1 MKIEKYKLKNGETR
15 YKFQTYLGLNPL
27 SNKYVYKQRRG
38 FKTYAE
44 AVKEYSKIKNKF
56 HNRPQTRRVLFND
69 VYEEWFNQKTYSI
82 KSSTLYSIQLR
93 FKNHILPYFGKMYMD
108 KIQVK
113 ELQEFTNLKFKEIKG
128 YKRLIQY
135 ISSLFKFAINK
146 GYLDYNPCQNII
158 YPEDLNKKYNFE
170 EKEENFL
177 NTDELVIFLKEC
189 KEVLDDM
196 WYLYFY
202 LLAFT
207 GMRKGEGLGLDW
219 ENIKNINGK
228 YIIQIRQTITRGLN
242 GMIVDYPKTKESIRD
257 IEITK
262 DLYDLL
268 MNWKEKQR
276 DIFGNLKMVFN
287 NTKCNYVTQS
297 LPAKK
302 LNKVYENLDIKK
314 ITIHGLRHTFASIC
328 FEAGM
333 QVKEVQGILGHSDY
347 QITLNLYTHLT
358 KKRKEESINKFNNY
372 IQKHL

>member
-1 MKIEKYKLKNGETR
+1 
-15 YKFQTYLGLNPL
+15 
-27 SNKYVYKQRRG
+27 
-38 FKTYAE
+38 
-44 AVKEYSKIKNKF
+44 
-56 HNRPQTRRVLFND
+56 
-69 VYEEWFNQKTYSI
+69 
-82 KSSTLYSIQLR
+82 
-93 FKNHILPYFGKMYMD
+93 
-108 KIQVK
+108 
-113 ELQEFTNLKFKEIKG
+113 
-128 YKRLIQY
+128 
-135 ISSLFKFAINK
+135 
-146 GYLDYNPCQNII
+146 
-158 YPEDLNKKYNFE
+158 
-170 EKEENFL
+170 
-177 NTDELVIFLKEC
+177 
-189 KEVLDDM
+189 
-196 WYLYFY
+196 
-202 LLAFT
+202 
-207 GMRKGEGLGLDW
+207 
-219 ENIKNINGK
+219 
-228 YIIQIRQTITRGLN
+228 
-242 GMIVDYPKTKESIRD
+242 MIVDYPKTKESIRD

-276 DIFGNLKMVFN
+276 DIFGDLKMVFN